1 MGLGFIVAIGAS
13 CIMDG
18 TVMEIPI
25 LEISGL
31 TKSYG
36 NLIAVSG
43 LNLKLHQG
51 AIHGLVGP
59 NGSGKTTML
68 SIVSGL
74 RRKTSGE
81 VRFSVPTNKVMLMPD
96 TPDFFPFLTA
106 REMVDLARYPFRK
119 EVNEESIAQVIELV
133 GLGASI
139 DRRVGG
145 FSRGMKQR
153 LGLATTLIGE
163 PQLLLLDEPCSALDP
178 IGRREILDAISRLKS
193 KSTVLFSTH
202 LLSDVEAV
210 CDSVTVVNDGKALYE
225 GTVSGIRK
233 SETQSFEDAVL
244 ELLQPGRT
252 TG

>member
-1 MGLGFIVAIGAS
+1 MATSVLEISDLTKRYGKLTALAGLDLTLH
-13 CIMDG
+13 DG
-18 TVMEIPI
+18 TV
-25 LEISGL
+25 
-31 TKSYG
+31 
-36 NLIAVSG
+36 
-43 LNLKLHQG
+43 
-51 AIHGLVGP
+51 HGLVGP
-59 NGSGKTTML
+59 NGAGKTTML
-68 SIVSGL
+68 SVISGL

-81 VRFSVPTNKVMLMPD
+81 IIFGVPTNKVMLMPD

-106 REMVDLARYPFRK
+106 REIVDLARYPFRK
-119 EVNEESIAQVIELV
+119 EVSEESVTEVIELV
-133 GLGASI
+133 GLGDSI

-178 IGRREILDAISRLKS
+178 IGRREILDVILRLKS

-210 CDSVTVVNDGKALYE
+210 CDSVTVVDHGKTLYE

-233 SETQSFEDAVL
+233 SKNQSFEDAVL
-244 ELLQPGRT
+244 ELLQPGRSA
-252 TG
+252 G

>member
-1 MGLGFIVAIGAS
+1 MATSVLEISDLTKRYGKLTALAGLNLTLH
-13 CIMDG
+13 DG
-18 TVMEIPI
+18 TV
-25 LEISGL
+25 
-31 TKSYG
+31 
-36 NLIAVSG
+36 
-43 LNLKLHQG
+43 
-51 AIHGLVGP
+51 HGLVGP
-59 NGSGKTTML
+59 NGAGKTTML
-68 SIVSGL
+68 LIISGL

-81 VRFSVPTNKVMLMPD
+81 ITFGVPTNKVMLMPD
-96 TPDFFPFLTA
+96 TPDFFPLLTA
-106 REMVDLARYPFRK
+106 REIVDLARYPFRK
-119 EVNEESIAQVIELV
+119 EVSEESVTEVIELV
-133 GLGASI
+133 GLGDSI

-178 IGRREILDAISRLKS
+178 IGRREILDVIFRLKS

-210 CDSVTVVNDGKALYE
+210 CDSVTVVDHGKTLYE

-233 SETQSFEDAVL
+233 SKNQSFEDAVL

-252 TG
+252 AG

>member
-1 MGLGFIVAIGAS
+1 
-13 CIMDG
+13 
-18 TVMEIPI
+18 METPV

-31 TKSYG
+31 TKAYG
-36 NLIAVSG
+36 KLVAVAG
-43 LNLKLHQG
+43 LDLRLDQG
-51 AIHGLVGP
+51 TIHGLVGP

-81 VRFSVPTNKVMLMPD
+81 VTFGVPPNKVMLMPD
-96 TPDFFPFLTA
+96 TPDFFPLLTA

-119 EVNEESIAQVIELV
+119 DVSEKSVAQVIELV
-133 GLGASI
+133 GLADSI

-178 IGRREILDAISRLKS
+178 LGRREILDAILQLKS

-202 LLSDVEAV
+202 ILSDVEAV
-210 CDSVTVVNDGKALYE
+210 CDSVTVINHGKALYE
-225 GTVSGIRK
+225 GTVNGIRK
-233 SETQSFEDAVL
+233 SEEQSFEGAVL
-244 ELLQPGRT
+244 ELLQPGRS